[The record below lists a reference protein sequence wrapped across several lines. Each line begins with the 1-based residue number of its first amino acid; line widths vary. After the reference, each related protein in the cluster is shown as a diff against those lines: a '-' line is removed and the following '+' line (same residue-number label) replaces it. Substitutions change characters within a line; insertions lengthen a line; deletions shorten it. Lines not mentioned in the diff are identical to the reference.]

1 MYSEETVSFM
11 IVITSP
17 KLFIERILVLKS
29 SHCQLKKELKEWFS
43 IKSHHTMV
51 TELQKTVLEVFI
63 LYNLNHQKKIWQNFS
78 PMISMFFVMKLEWSH
93 KIAIKMIV
101 SSSFLSFVVMIQFK
115 FIKMLIKIQVFGE
128 ESLCKEKSITL
139 TTDTWLILI
148 SKSVGLLN

>member
-43 IKSHHTMV
+43 IKSHHIMV

-63 LYNLNHQKKIWQNFS
+63 LYNPNHQKKIWQNFS
-78 PMISMFFVMKLEWSH
+78 LMISMFFVMKLEWSH

-101 SSSFLSFVVMIQFK
+101 NSSFLSFVVMIQFK

-139 TTDTWLILI
+139 KTDTWLILI
-148 SKSVGLLN
+148 SKSEESLN